1 MTWFTNWWET
11 LSLMQQGMALFAIP
25 ATVLLFLQTIMLLFG
40 LGGHAADHGE
50 FDADGDADVDTDL
63 DGDLDTD
70 ADVDTDLDGDTDTD
84 ADGDFDAD
92 ADSDFDADGD
102 VDGDADAGEALAE
115 AHDGDFAHEH
125 DTAAYHD
132 GAHHGAGIRLLTIRG
147 LIAMFAIGGWAGIA
161 LCDAGVSATVSVIC
175 AIAIGLIA
183 LVLTAVLLKA
193 MTRFQENGN
202 ISARNAVAHTATVYI
217 PIPPARSGVGKVTM
231 LLQERFVEMDA
242 ITDEPAAIPTGTEV
256 QVITTTDKNELVVR
270 PLV

>member
-1 MTWFTNWWET
+1 MKWFTSWWET
-11 LSLMQQGMALFAIP
+11 LSLIQQGMALFAIP

-50 FDADGDADVDTDL
+50 FDADSDADADLDGDMDADTDL
-63 DGDLDTD
+63 D
-70 ADVDTDLDGDTDTD
+70 ADGDMD
-84 ADGDFDAD
+84 ADGDFDG
-92 ADSDFDADGD
+92 DADGD
-102 VDGDADAGEALAE
+102 MDTDADAGEALAE

-125 DTAAYHD
+125 DTEAYHD

-147 LIAMFAIGGWAGIA
+147 LIAMFAIGGWTGIA
-161 LCDAGVSATVSVIC
+161 LCDAGVSATVGLIC
-175 AIAIGLIA
+175 AVIAGLIA
-183 LVLTAVLLKA
+183 LVLTAVILKA

-202 ISARNAVAHTATVYI
+202 INVRNAVARTATVYI

-242 ITDEPAAIPTGTEV
+242 ITDEDKTIPTGTEV

>member
-1 MTWFTNWWET
+1 MKWFTTWWEA
-11 LSLMQQGMALFAIP
+11 LSLVQQGMALFAIP
-25 ATVLLFLQTIMLLFG
+25 ATVLLFLQTILLLFG
-40 LGGHAADHGE
+40 LGGHSADHGE
-50 FDADGDADVDTDL
+50 FDADSDADIDTDL
-63 DGDLDTD
+63 DGDMD
-70 ADVDTDLDGDTDTD
+70 ADTDLDGDMD

-92 ADSDFDADGD
+92 GD
-102 VDGDADAGEALAE
+102 TGTDAGEALAE

-161 LCDAGVSATVSVIC
+161 LCDVGVSATVSVIC
-175 AIAIGLIA
+175 AIGIGLIA
-183 LVLTAVLLKA
+183 LILTAVLLKS

-202 ISARNAVAHTATVYI
+202 INVRNAVAHTATVYI

-242 ITDEPAAIPTGTEV
+242 ITDHESTIPTGTEV
-256 QVITTTDKNELVVR
+256 QVIATTDKNELVVR